1 MRIVVCDRCG
11 RKIQNG
17 EMIGSVAVNMRREYQ
32 GPMVKANPYS
42 ECDFCED
49 CMREIVTLIDTN
61 PYADPEEEEPEEEDE
76 TEQKPDPAE
85 EEEAEEEAEED
96 AEEEPVGR
104 LADTPKPS
112 HGVNL
117 RELRELVK
125 AGKKPKEIAEHFGI
139 TVASFYNYRKRA
151 EALWNAGRL

>member
-11 RKIQNG
+11 RRIQDG

-49 CMREIVTLIDTN
+49 CMREIVTLID
-61 PYADPEEEEPEEEDE
+61 ADPYQKPEEEPE
-76 TEQKPDPAE
+76 AE
-85 EEEAEEEAEED
+85 ETP
-96 AEEEPVGR
+96 EEPETAAEPE
-104 LADTPKPS
+104 ADPEPEPGDMESGSIIVT
-112 HGVNL
+112 NNMRQYIDL

-125 AGKKPKEIAEHFGI
+125 AGKKPQEIADHFGI
-139 TVASFYNYRKRA
+139 SLQKYYYARKKA
-151 EALWNAGRL
+151 EKLYIEGRL

>member
-11 RKIQNG
+11 RRIEDG

-49 CMREIVTLIDTN
+49 CMREIVALID
-61 PYADPEEEEPEEEDE
+61 ADPYQEPEEEPE
-76 TEQKPDPAE
+76 AE
-85 EEEAEEEAEED
+85 ETPEEPEAEAEPEAD
-96 AEEEPVGR
+96 PEPEPEPEPGDMESGSIIVTNNMR
-104 LADTPKPS
+104 QYID
-112 HGVNL
+112 L

-125 AGKKPKEIAEHFGI
+125 AGKKPQEIADHFGI
-139 TVASFYNYRKRA
+139 SLQKYYSARKKA
-151 EALWNAGRL
+151 EKLYIEGRL